1 MTTIIYPI
9 FSHLQLLPPLASI
22 EQTRLV
28 TLNLEYLLSLVL
40 GEHFVHSYSYSVIAS
55 TEIVHDLIIN
65 NISNG
70 GNS

>member
-40 GEHFVHSYSYSVIAS
+40 GEHFVHSYSVIAS